1 MELGLGTVQF
11 GLDYGIGNDRGKTP
25 FGEVVEILKAAA
37 AGGVDWLDTG
47 AMYGDAEEV
56 LGQAL
61 RGWQN
66 GFRIVT
72 KTPHFSTASLTEDD
86 AERLESSLMSSLSK
100 LGRPHV
106 EALLIHSPADLSKP
120 GAECLWRR
128 LRLLKDRGL
137 IGQIGASVYA
147 PTDLHNLPHKARL
160 DLVQIPLNFLD
171 QSFLRTGELQRLRD
185 EGTRIHVRS
194 IYLQGLLLLE
204 PDGLPAQFDL
214 IRERL
219 RDIHQAL
226 DQAGL
231 TVLEAPLVWAEHL
244 GLIDVLLVGVTN
256 PAEWRAV
263 LNAAAQRREKART
276 WNLPTDDW
284 HCSETEVTNPSL
296 WSLENRSMAN
306 VVGVLQARM
315 SSSRFPGKVMAPIL
329 DRPMIAWEVERVRRC
344 RGIERLVLATST
356 HPSDDVLAEY
366 AKSSLD
372 LDVVRGSL
380 DDVLERF
387 ATVSRHYPARHYVRL
402 TADCP
407 LIDPQV
413 IDRTIERHLSSGADY
428 TSNCMV
434 PTFPDGLDVE
444 VMTAAALR
452 RAAREA
458 STSSEREHV
467 TLHFRHQ
474 PQSFRSEVLRN
485 DRDLSEYRVT
495 VDTREDLTLVR
506 EIYKA
511 LGTSSAFGLA
521 EIMALLES
529 NPALTQQTNNNQR
542 HDGLRKSLRKDE
554 LGRRYRASME
564 WLTRAERSIPL
575 GSQTFSKSRTQY
587 PHGVSPY
594 FIKSAKGAHVW
605 DIDGNRYVDF
615 VNSLAAVN
623 LGYADQDVTHAVAEQ
638 LRDGVIFSLPHPL
651 ETMVAEKLI
660 EMIPCAER
668 VRFGKNGSDATSGA
682 VRVARAFTGRDHVI
696 CCGYHGWQ
704 DWYIGGTARN
714 KGVPQATRDLVHVVA
729 YNDLPGLERLLL
741 EHRGRTAA
749 VIMEP
754 MSAAFPAAGYLEG
767 VKELTHKHGALL
779 IFDETITGFRFA
791 NGGAQ
796 QLFGIEPD
804 LATFGKGMANGFP
817 ISAVVGHAEI
827 MREMEEVF
835 FSFTFGGETLSL
847 AAALATMEKMQREPV
862 VEQLRA
868 RGEKIQRGLQQL
880 IEQYECQGFLQVSG
894 HPAWSFLLFQ
904 DSPPY
909 SSWQIKTLYLQ
920 EMFARGILTLG
931 THNMSY
937 AHTEEDVA
945 ALLAAYDEV
954 LPILREAVRGKL
966 ELALLCKPLEPLFKL
981 R

>member
-25 FGEVVEILKAAA
+25 FPEVQQILQAAAA
-37 AGGVDWLDTG
+37 AGVSWLDTG
-47 AMYGDAEEV
+47 SMYGEAESV
-56 LGQAL
+56 LGRAL
-61 RGWQN
+61 RNWTSD
-66 GFRIVT
+66 FKVVT
-72 KTPHFSTASLTEDD
+72 KTPHFSGALLTKDD
-86 AERLESSLMSSLSK
+86 AEELESSLMSSLRK
-100 LGRPHV
+100 LGRSHV
-106 EALLIHSPADLSKP
+106 EALLIHSPADLAKP

-128 LRLLKDRGL
+128 MRALKERGL
-137 IGQIGASVYA
+137 IHKMGASVYEPA
-147 PTDLHNLPHKARL
+147 QLRDLPRKARL
-160 DLVQIPLNFLD
+160 DMVQIPLNFLD
-171 QSFLRTGELQRLRD
+171 QNFLRAGELQRLRD
-185 EGTRIHVRS
+185 EGTRVHVRS

-204 PDGLPAQFDL
+204 PDELPAQFDS
-214 IRERL
+214 IRGRL
-219 RDIHQAL
+219 RTMQDAIHE
-226 DQAGL
+226 AGL

-244 GLIDVLLVGVTN
+244 GQIDVLFVGVTG
-256 PAEWRAV
+256 PEEWQAV
-263 LNAAAQRREKART
+263 LAGAATRQEKARAWT
-276 WNLPTDDW
+276 LATADW
-284 HCSETEVTNPSL
+284 HCSERDITNPSL
-296 WSLENRSMAN
+296 WALENRTMSD
-306 VVGVLQARM
+306 VVAVLQARM

-329 DRPMIAWEVERVRRC
+329 DRPMIAWEVERIRRC
-344 RGIERLVLATST
+344 RRIDRLVLATST

-366 AKSSLD
+366 GESLD

-380 DDVLERF
+380 DDVLDRF
-387 ATVSRHYPARHYVRL
+387 ATVARHYPARHYVRL

-413 IDRTIERHLSSGADY
+413 IDRTIEAHLSSGADY
-428 TSNCMV
+428 TSNCEV

-452 RAAREA
+452 RAAQEA

-467 TLHFRHQ
+467 TLHFRQ
-474 PQSFRSEVLRN
+474 LPQGIRSEVLKN
-485 DRDLSEYRVT
+485 DRDLSEYRLT
-495 VDTREDLTLVR
+495 VDTHEDLVLVR

-511 LGTSSAFGLA
+511 LGASSAFGLA

-529 NPALTQQTNNNQR
+529 EPTLTQQTHGNQR

-554 LGRRYRASME
+554 LMRRYHASME
-564 WLTRAERSIPL
+564 WLARAERSIPL

-587 PHGVSPY
+587 PYGVSPY
-594 FIKSAKGAHVW
+594 FIKRAKGAYVW
-605 DIDGNRYVDF
+605 DLDGNRYLDF

-623 LGYADQDVTHAVAEQ
+623 LGYGDPDVTRAVAEQ
-638 LRDGVIFSLPHPL
+638 LQDGVIFSLPHPL
-651 ETMVAEKLI
+651 ETLVAEKLI

-729 YNDLPGLERLLL
+729 YNDLAGLERLLL
-741 EHRGRTAA
+741 EYRDRAAA

-754 MSAAFPAAGYLEG
+754 MTAAFPAAGYLEG

-791 NGGAQ
+791 RGGAQ
-796 QLFGIEPD
+796 ELFGVEPD

-817 ISAVVGHAEI
+817 ISAVVGHADI

-847 AAALATMEKMQREPV
+847 AAALATMEKIQREPV
-862 VEQLRA
+862 AEQLRA
-868 RGEKIQRGLQQL
+868 QGEKIQRGLQQR
-880 IEQYECQGFLQVSG
+880 IEQNDCQSFLQVGG

-904 DSPPY
+904 DRPPY

-931 THNMSY
+931 THNVSY
-937 AHTEEDVA
+937 AHSEQEVA

-954 LPILREAVRGKL
+954 LPVLSDAVRGRL